1 MNLRSLDP
9 QPSALPTKLHPD
21 SLKAPADHCRR
32 LIFPRILARW
42 VLAKHFHGNESL
54 EFPIKY
60 DIQENH
66 IRLGVSWDILIITFT
81 ILGIAEDL
89 RKYANKELDRGTHER
104 TDNRASNQHQREDHK
119 DT

>member
-9 QPSALPTKLHPD
+9 QPSALPAKLHPD
-21 SLKAPADHCRR
+21 SLKVPADHCRR

-66 IRLGVSWDILIITFT
+66 IRLGVSWDILIITFP
-81 ILGIAEDL
+81 ILGNAEDL
-89 RKYANKELDRGTHER
+89 RKNVGKELDRGPHKC
-104 TDNRASNQHQREDHK
+104 TDNRARDQY
-119 DT
+119 